1 MVSIKIG
8 KYDYEGFQVTWLDTC
23 PKKSVNFIY
32 RFFFTGK
39 YETTRQPKKSR
50 IFSLAEKKSGQARK
64 RLTV

>member
-23 PKKSVNFIY
+23 PKKSANFVC

-39 YETTRQPKKSR
+39 YKTIKQPENSR
-50 IFSLAEKKSGQARK
+50 IFPVTEKKSGQA
-64 RLTV
+64 